1 MKACVLYG
9 IGDLRYEDVE
19 NPRPY
24 PGQVLVRVDACGVC
38 GSDIPRVFQKG
49 TYRFPTIPG
58 HEFSGTVLQCG
69 EGVDARWVG
78 KQVVVFPLIPC
89 RKCVSCQA
97 ARYAL
102 CEDYGYLGSRSDGA
116 FAEYVVAPE
125 WNLTPVPP
133 GVSQE
138 AAALTEPAA
147 VAVHALRRAGV
158 DAGDAVMIFGTGPVG
173 LMLGQW
179 ARAMGASRVALADID
194 SRRLAFAKEMGFEG
208 VCNAAGTD
216 CVSWARDFFGRAPDV
231 VVEASGSPAAY
242 EQSLLS
248 ARTLGRVV
256 LMGNPAGEMKVS
268 QEAYWAI
275 LRKELS
281 VFGTWNSLYRSAP
294 RDEWQLALDFM
305 ASGKLEAT
313 PLITHRVGLS
323 ELPGMLA
330 SIRDKTEF
338 SSKVLMVNPPRNA

>member
-158 DAGDAVMIFGTGPVG
+158 DAGDAVMISHGPVG

-179 ARAMGASRVALADID
+179 ARAMGQAVWRWRTLI
-194 SRRLAFAKEMGFEG
+194 RGGWPLRKEMGSM
-208 VCNAAGTD
+208 VCAMPPRPIALPGAGLF
-216 CVSWARDFFGRAPDV
+216 RRAPTW
-231 VVEASGSPAAY
+231 SSRLGSPAAY
-242 EQSLLS
+242 EQSPCLEN
-248 ARTLGRVV
+248 A
-256 LMGNPAGEMKVS
+256 AG
-268 QEAYWAI
+268 
-275 LRKELS
+275 
-281 VFGTWNSLYRSAP
+281 
-294 RDEWQLALDFM
+294 
-305 ASGKLEAT
+305 
-313 PLITHRVGLS
+313 
-323 ELPGMLA
+323 
-330 SIRDKTEF
+330 
-338 SSKVLMVNPPRNA
+338 